1 MDAKSY
7 RSGRYPSIASSKWAG
22 IDKPKDIALKYA
34 ELLLLICPSLQY
46 ICIGY
51 WAWQVMTAWE
61 AVSATAN
68 VQLLLMDHEERM
80 SIELFAFENFAGQAG
95 LLGPELPHRELTEDD
110 YMQMEEIEAM
120 VQAEREHSLGSD

>member
-1 MDAKSY
+1 
-7 RSGRYPSIASSKWAG
+7 
-22 IDKPKDIALKYA
+22 
-34 ELLLLICPSLQY
+34 
-46 ICIGY
+46 
-51 WAWQVMTAWE
+51 MTAWE